1 MRAPSSTGTVPGTGQ
16 ETTLQQP
23 TEGMDQPRR
32 VVIVGGGLVGSLCA
46 CMFSQRGYQVDLF
59 EYRNDP
65 RLSTVSQGR
74 SINLAMS
81 RRARAALGLVGLE
94 GELLRH
100 GIPMKARMIHDRE
113 GGTREI
119 PYDERNHQCI
129 YSVGRKFLNDVLL
142 SAAEKRPNV
151 RLHFGHKMTGGS
163 LDEGRVEFQSAP
175 AGPAATAK
183 AVEAVG
189 DLVVGCDG
197 AFSSVRRLFMKKPMF
212 NFSQT
217 YIEHGYMELRI
228 PPTVDGEFAM
238 PPNFLHIW
246 PRGEFMMIALPNQ
259 DRSWTVTL
267 FMPFAQFEAITTA
280 AELLAFFGEHFGDAV
295 PLLGEEAL
303 VGDFFRTK
311 PQPLVSIKCR
321 PYHAGRALLL
331 GDAAHAMVPFYGQG
345 MNAGFEDVRLL
356 SGLLDGLAG
365 SPAGLPDVLRR
376 FSEHRNADAEAI
388 CDLAMYNYVEMRDLV
403 NRPSFLLRKKLDN
416 VLYALLPDVWVP
428 LYNSVTFSDMRYS
441 ECVRNKAWQDQVI
454 RGVLLALLASAAV
467 LALLALAKG

>member
-1 MRAPSSTGTVPGTGQ
+1 MRTVGSTD
-16 ETTLQQP
+16 LQQP
-23 TEGMDQPRR
+23 SAGMADTAESQK
-32 VVIVGGGLVGSLCA
+32 VVIVGGGLVGSLAA
-46 CMFSQRGYQVDLF
+46 CMFSQRGYRVDLF

-65 RLSTVSQGR
+65 RLSAVSQGR

-100 GIPMKARMIHDRE
+100 GIAMKARMIHDLE

-119 PYDERNHQCI
+119 PYDARTNQCI

-142 SAAEKRPNV
+142 SAAEKRSNV
-151 RLHFGHKMTGGS
+151 RLLFGHKMTGGS
-163 LDEGRVEFQSAP
+163 LDEGRVEFERTEGGTG
-175 AGPAATAK
+175 GPKAKVK

-197 AFSSVRRLFMKKPMF
+197 AFSSLRRLFMKKPMF

-228 PPTVDGEFAM
+228 PPTADGEFAM

-267 FMPFAQFEAITTA
+267 FMPFAQFEAITTE
-280 AELLAFFGEHFGDAV
+280 AELLAFFGQHFADAV
-295 PLLGEEAL
+295 PLLGEDAL
-303 VGDFFRTK
+303 VGDFFRSK
-311 PQPLVSIKCR
+311 PQPLVSVKCR

-356 SGLLDGLAG
+356 SGLLDGLGG
-365 SPAGLPDVLRR
+365 SPAGLADVLRR

-403 NRPSFLLRKKLDN
+403 NRPSFLLRKALDN
-416 VLYALLPDVWVP
+416 ALYAVLPDVWVP

-441 ECVRNKAWQDQVI
+441 ECVRNRVWQDQVI
-454 RGVLLALLASAAV
+454 RGVLVALLACA
-467 LALLALAKG
+467 ALLGLVAFVKA